1 MSDKFIRTQYAFDKW
16 HPTIEYRTLERK
28 KVGTWFFGLLPVYK
42 YFYSEW
48 KEPASGAG
56 SVPHP

>member
-1 MSDKFIRTQYAFDKW
+1 MSDKFFRTRYAFDKW

-28 KVGTWFFGLLPVYK
+28 NVGSWLFGLLPVYK

-48 KEPASGAG
+48 KEPASGAD
-56 SVPHP
+56 